1 MTFQEAISHQPQWV
15 QLWLNWLLLAA
26 VVLPLTLFIW
36 KQTRIAAAASLVAS
50 IGGGLGT
57 GWLYSQ
63 MGFVKML
70 GLPHI
75 IFWTPLAI
83 YFFLILRSGNLSS
96 WPRWIMTVVL
106 VTIAISLAFDYTDLA
121 RYALGNRTA
130 TYLPATSG

>member
-15 QLWLNWLLLAA
+15 QLWLNWLLFAA
-26 VVLPLTLFIW
+26 VALPLTLFIW
-36 KQTRIAAAASLVAS
+36 KQTRITAAIALVAN

-63 MGFVKML
+63 MGYVKML

-83 YFFLILRSGNLSS
+83 YFFLTLRSRNLSS

-106 VTIAISLAFDYTDLA
+106 VTIVISLAFDYTDLL

-130 TYLPATSG
+130 TYMPAASG